1 MLSNI
6 MRSLID
12 AFNLLNLSL
21 RGNEVGSLITDNALR
36 PSAKALLTTF
46 CPLIAISE
54 YPTKKRNIND
64 IYCIYIHTRPFIHCK
79 SILST
84 LKM

>member
-1 MLSNI
+1 

-21 RGNEVGSLITDNALR
+21 RGNEVGSLTTDNALR
-36 PSAKALLTTF
+36 PSANALLTTF
-46 CPLIAISE
+46 CPLIAINE

-64 IYCIYIHTRPFIHCK
+64 IYHILLYIHKTLHMHK

>member
-21 RGNEVGSLITDNALR
+21 RGNEVGSLITDNAFR

-54 YPTKKRNIND
+54 YPTEKRNIYH
-64 IYCIYIHTRPFIHCK
+64 IYMYKRPFIHCK

>member
-1 MLSNI
+1 

-36 PSAKALLTTF
+36 PSANALLTTF
-46 CPLIAISE
+46 CPLIAINE
-54 YPTKKRNIND
+54 YPTEKRNINY
-64 IYCIYIHTRPFIHCK
+64 IYHKTPHIHK